1 MASVFGNDLCNR
13 KLAPMFKKIIFKS
26 SHLNGYSLESVLC
39 SLVFRQHANNQWSN
53 NIEPSK
59 LVQGARGSVVT
70 LHIYVIYCEPYSICQ

>member
-39 SLVFRQHANNQWSN
+39 SLVFRQHANNQ
-53 NIEPSK
+53 
-59 LVQGARGSVVT
+59 
-70 LHIYVIYCEPYSICQ
+70 